1 MNHFNF
7 QQVSIMNGGNPIMDS
22 LKSKMKEMN
31 LKEDLDR
38 TATVTNE
45 NKVTNVLRQE
55 QIKSP
60 GI

>member
-1 MNHFNF
+1 
-7 QQVSIMNGGNPIMDS
+7 MNGGNPIMDS